1 MPETAHRRLR
11 RTPCIGVCSTT
22 YGDLVCRGCKR
33 FAHEVVGWNGFA
45 DAQRHVVWTRLNG
58 LLAESVRAYVT
69 VVDEKRL
76 RSAAP
81 ERIPDAD
88 ALSVEVVAFRTMCA
102 RPLPMAALGLA
113 AREPS
118 AGERE
123 GFTPRMEEPSAGER
137 EGFTP
142 SMKQTPLLLPGGRR
156 RLAAGRI
163 RAANSRGDRE
173 AVASRMEEPSA
184 GEREG
189 LAPRMEEPSAGERPR
204 REAAGRGVAP
214 RMEGPGGES
223 AAATRE
229 TARLIDREF
238 YTRSRAYY
246 EASFKTLT

>member
-1 MPETAHRRLR
+1 MPEVAQRRLR

-45 DAQRHVVWTRLNG
+45 DPQRHVVWTRLNR

-76 RSAAP
+76 RSVAP
-81 ERIPDAD
+81 ERVPDAD
-88 ALSVEVVAFRTMCA
+88 ALPVEVVAFRTMRA

-113 AREPS
+113 ARD
-118 AGERE
+118 
-123 GFTPRMEEPSAGER
+123 
-137 EGFTP
+137 
-142 SMKQTPLLLPGGRR
+142 
-156 RLAAGRI
+156 
-163 RAANSRGDRE
+163 RGD
-173 AVASRMEEPSA
+173 
-184 GEREG
+184 G
-189 LAPRMEEPSAGERPR
+189 
-204 REAAGRGVAP
+204 
-214 RMEGPGGES
+214 S

-229 TARLIDREF
+229 TVRWIDREF

>member
-1 MPETAHRRLR
+1 MPETARRLR

-45 DAQRHVVWTRLNG
+45 DAQRHVVWTRLNR

-69 VVDEKRL
+69 VVDEQRL
-76 RSAAP
+76 RSVAP
-81 ERIPDAD
+81 ERVPDAD
-88 ALSVEVVAFRTMCA
+88 ALPVEVVAFRTMCA

-118 AGERE
+118 GERPAAQAAVR
-123 GFTPRMEEPSAGER
+123 GIAPRKKEPSAGER
-137 EGFTP
+137 EGSAP
-142 SMKQTPLLLPGGRR
+142 RKK
-156 RLAAGRI
+156 
-163 RAANSRGDRE
+163 
-173 AVASRMEEPSA
+173 EPSA

-189 LAPRMEEPSAGERPR
+189 HAPRKKEPGDGSAD
-204 REAAGRGVAP
+204 
-214 RMEGPGGES
+214 
-223 AAATRE
+223 ATRE
-229 TARLIDREF
+229 TARWIDREF

>member
-1 MPETAHRRLR
+1 MPETARRRLR

-45 DAQRHVVWTRLNG
+45 DTQRHVVWTRLNR

-69 VVDEKRL
+69 VVDEQRL
-76 RSAAP
+76 RSVAP

-88 ALSVEVVAFRTMCA
+88 ELPVEVVAFRTMRA

-113 AREPS
+113 AKVQRD
-118 AGERE
+118 G
-123 GFTPRMEEPSAGER
+123 
-137 EGFTP
+137 
-142 SMKQTPLLLPGGRR
+142 
-156 RLAAGRI
+156 
-163 RAANSRGDRE
+163 
-173 AVASRMEEPSA
+173 
-184 GEREG
+184 
-189 LAPRMEEPSAGERPR
+189 
-204 REAAGRGVAP
+204 
-214 RMEGPGGES
+214 S

-229 TARLIDREF
+229 TARWIDREF